1 MTSNLYTLTLE
12 TGNNGSRIWDIYQVD
27 EPLKTP
33 YLTEVGN
40 RRIPE
45 LPVDLDTDT
54 PEAGANKL
62 KGYLNIV
69 NTGPG
74 GMGMSGV
81 RSNVLNQR
89 IIKSAPR
96 FAEDLTSSGSMTVK
110 EMNSA
115 PEGQNQIFSGLNPRE
130 PEEDLPPL
138 IPLKKQERTVPDG
151 DNGTGLPPMPPA
163 VTAMGVD
170 ETLPIPGVPAD
181 SQGDT
186 PPPPPLF
193 ATTAVN
199 DATDVFS
206 QPAPLEPSEAEKAE
220 IVKQTAA
227 NEAQERAALMAQAAA
242 PTPPKALPV
251 VYSNPA
257 ITDPNLVTG
266 FTFKLP
272 ANVKT
277 GNQVKNIG
285 SNPKINIIVPPG
297 VNGGD
302 SVEVRVPKDD
312 MVNEGSPKNIE
323 VVDAS
328 IASATEAAAAK
339 SAAVKSRLSGILKE
353 GVANQTRLRQFDKYT
368 NELIAKK
375 KAAETAGLQNAA
387 VPVTVNAQPPSL
399 GIKPLVG
406 GKRRTRKCRRTKK
419 RRVRRVMTKRR

>member
-12 TGNNGSRIWDIYQVD
+12 TGDNGSRIWDIYQVD

-45 LPVDLDTDT
+45 LPVDLVNDT

-62 KGYLNIV
+62 KGYLNKV
-69 NTGPG
+69 NAGPG

-89 IIKSAPR
+89 IIKSAP
-96 FAEDLTSSGSMTVK
+96 ADLTSSGSMTVK

-138 IPLKKQERTVPDG
+138 IPLKKQARTVPDG

-163 VTAMGVD
+163 PVVTAMGVD

-181 SQGDT
+181 LQGDT
-186 PPPPPLF
+186 PPPPPPLF
-193 ATTAVN
+193 ATTVN

-206 QPAPLEPSEAEKAE
+206 QPAPEAEKAE
-220 IVKQTAA
+220 IINQTAA
-227 NEAQERAALMAQAAA
+227 NEAQERAAIMAQAAA
-242 PTPPKALPV
+242 PTPPKALSV
-251 VYSNPA
+251 VYSNPS

-272 ANVKT
+272 ANVKP
-277 GNQVKNIG
+277 GDQVKNIG
-285 SNPKINIIVPPG
+285 SNPKINIFVPQG

-323 VVDAS
+323 VVDAGV
-328 IASATEAAAAK
+328 ASATEAAAAK

-375 KAAETAGLQNAA
+375 KAAETAGLQKAA

-419 RRVRRVMTKRR
+419 RKVRRVMTKRR

>member
-12 TGNNGSRIWDIYQVD
+12 TGDNGSRIWDIYQVD

-45 LPVDLDTDT
+45 LPVDLVNDT

-69 NTGPG
+69 NAGPG

-89 IIKSAPR
+89 IIKSAP
-96 FAEDLTSSGSMTVK
+96 ADLTSSGSMTVK
-110 EMNSA
+110 EMNSV
-115 PEGQNQIFSGLNPRE
+115 PEGKNQIFSGLNPRE
-130 PEEDLPPL
+130 PEEYLPPL
-138 IPLKKQERTVPDG
+138 IPLNKQARTVPDG
-151 DNGTGLPPMPPA
+151 DNGRGLPPMPPTQA

-181 SQGDT
+181 LQGDT
-186 PPPPPLF
+186 PPPPPPLF
-193 ATTAVN
+193 ATTVN

-206 QPAPLEPSEAEKAE
+206 QPAPAPEAEKAE
-220 IVKQTAA
+220 IINQTAA
-227 NEAQERAALMAQAAA
+227 NDA
-242 PTPPKALPV
+242 TPPKALPV

-257 ITDPNLVTG
+257 ITDPNLVNG

-277 GNQVKNIG
+277 GDQVKNIG

-323 VVDAS
+323 VVDAG

-353 GVANQTRLRQFDKYT
+353 SVANQTRLRQFDRYT
-368 NELIAKK
+368 NELIAKR

-419 RRVRRVMTKRR
+419 RKVRRVMTKRR

>member
-1 MTSNLYTLTLE
+1 
-12 TGNNGSRIWDIYQVD
+12 
-27 EPLKTP
+27 
-33 YLTEVGN
+33 
-40 RRIPE
+40 
-45 LPVDLDTDT
+45 
-54 PEAGANKL
+54 
-62 KGYLNIV
+62 
-69 NTGPG
+69 
-74 GMGMSGV
+74 
-81 RSNVLNQR
+81 
-89 IIKSAPR
+89 
-96 FAEDLTSSGSMTVK
+96 
-110 EMNSA
+110 
-115 PEGQNQIFSGLNPRE
+115 
-130 PEEDLPPL
+130 
-138 IPLKKQERTVPDG
+138 
-151 DNGTGLPPMPPA
+151 MPPP

-186 PPPPPLF
+186 PPPPPPLF
-193 ATTAVN
+193 ATAVN

-206 QPAPLEPSEAEKAE
+206 QPAPEADKAE

-227 NEAQERAALMAQAAA
+227 NEEQERTPLMEQAAA

-277 GNQVKNIG
+277 GDQVKNIS

-312 MVNEGSPKNIE
+312 MVNEGSPKNVE

-339 SAAVKSRLSGILKE
+339 STAAKSRLSGILKE

-387 VPVTVNAQPPSL
+387 VPVTVNTQPPSL
-399 GIKPLVG
+399 GIKPLAG

>member
-81 RSNVLNQR
+81 RSNVLN
-89 IIKSAPR
+89 
-96 FAEDLTSSGSMTVK
+96 
-110 EMNSA
+110 
-115 PEGQNQIFSGLNPRE
+115 PRE

-186 PPPPPLF
+186 PPPPPPLF

-206 QPAPLEPSEAEKAE
+206 QPAPLEPSVAEKAE